1 LKVLSNDKLIHRR
14 SRTAQIANLA
24 GLIVLGAGLVIS
36 LTKPEWAIY
45 TLGLLVIGVI
55 ASQYGIVQAFRYA
68 RKPRPD
74 EELAAALK
82 GLDDRFRLYNF
93 LLPAD
98 HVLLTPRGLY
108 AVVLKSVDGKII
120 CEGKTCKQERKF
132 SLGRLL
138 RLFSPESLGNPM
150 REAQWEAEALTKW
163 LAQKGADTSITVEG
177 AVVFLSPKAELE
189 TRNPDALAV
198 RAKSLKEVLRK
209 TDRPALGAEEHRR
222 LARLFDEA
230 AEAQSK

>member
-1 LKVLSNDKLIHRR
+1 MKVLSNEPLIRRR
-14 SRTAQIANLA
+14 SRRAQIANLA
-24 GLIVLGAGLVIS
+24 GLLVLGAGLVIS
-36 LTKPEWAIY
+36 LIKPEWAIY

-74 EELAAALK
+74 EELASALK

-93 LLPAD
+93 VMPAD

-108 AVVLKSVDGKII
+108 TVVLKSVDGKVV

-138 RLFSPESLGNPM
+138 RLFSPESLGNPL

-163 LAQKGADTSITVEG
+163 LAEKAPEATTGVEG
-177 AVVFLSPKAELE
+177 AVVFLSPKVDLE
-189 TRNPDALAV
+189 ARNPDALTV
-198 RAKSLKEVLRK
+198 RAKALKDALRK
-209 TDRPALGAEEHRR
+209 TEKPALGAEEHRR
-222 LARLFDEA
+222 LVRLFDETA
-230 AEAQSK
+230 AAQAK

>member
-1 LKVLSNDKLIHRR
+1 MKVLSNEPLIRRR

-74 EELAAALK
+74 EELAGALK

-108 AVVLKSVDGKII
+108 AVILKSVDGKVI
-120 CEGKTCKQERKF
+120 CEGKSCKLQRGF

-138 RLFSPESLGNPM
+138 RLFSPESLGNPV
-150 REAQWEAEALTKW
+150 REAQWDVEALTKW
-163 LAQKGADTSITVEG
+163 LAQQAPDAQVSVEG
-177 AVVFLSPKAELE
+177 VVVFLSPKVDLDV
-189 TRNPDALAV
+189 RNPDVTMA
-198 RAKSLKEVLRK
+198 RAKTLKEVLRK
-209 TDRPALGAEEHRR
+209 SDKPAIGAEEHRR
-222 LARLFDEA
+222 LARLMDEMGTTTA
-230 AEAQSK
+230 K